1 VEEDDVGMSAPNL
14 KEITLNEVIEF
25 IWREADML
33 DRGAYEDWLGL
44 WTQGGRYVVPI
55 DPTATDFDD
64 TLSYINDN
72 SAMRSMR
79 VRRLTGGQS
88 VSASHAPRTVRTVS
102 RFVTVRADPEA
113 YEVRCAQILIAHK
126 RDKTEMLAAD
136 ITYRLVAG
144 RPQGLAID
152 QKVVALANSADALN
166 CYSFLL

>member
-1 VEEDDVGMSAPNL
+1 MSTANL
-14 KEITLNEVIEF
+14 KEITLNEVVEF

-33 DRGAYEDWLGL
+33 DRGAYEEWLGL

-55 DPTATDFDD
+55 DPTTTDFDN
-64 TLSYINDN
+64 TLSYVNDDC
-72 SAMRSMR
+72 AMRSMR

-88 VSASHAPRTVRTVS
+88 VSASHAARTVRTVS
-102 RFVTVRADPEA
+102 RFVTLKADPEA

-136 ITYRLVAG
+136 ITYRLVPG
-144 RPQGLAID
+144 GPHGLAID
-152 QKVVALANSADALN
+152 QKIVALTNSANALN

>member
-1 VEEDDVGMSAPNL
+1 MSTTNL
-14 KEITLNEVIEF
+14 KEISLNEVIEF
-25 IWREADML
+25 IWREADIL
-33 DRGAYEDWLGL
+33 DRGAYDDWLGL
-44 WTQGGRYVVPI
+44 WTQGGRYVVPV
-55 DPTATDFDD
+55 DPATTDFDN
-64 TLSYINDN
+64 TLSYINDDR
-72 SAMRSMR
+72 AMRSMR

-88 VSASHAPRTVRTVS
+88 VSTSHAPRTVRTVS
-102 RFVTVRADPEA
+102 RFVTLRAEPEA

-144 RPQGLAID
+144 GPRGLAID

>member
-1 VEEDDVGMSAPNL
+1 MSTPNLNEGNL
-14 KEITLNEVIEF
+14 KEIGLNEVVEF

-44 WTQGGRYVVPI
+44 WTQGGRYVVPV
-55 DPTATDFDD
+55 DPAATDFDN
-64 TLSYINDN
+64 TLSYINDDR
-72 SAMRSMR
+72 AMRSMR

-102 RFVTVRADPEA
+102 RFVTVKAEAEA

-144 RPQGLAID
+144 GPQGLAID
-152 QKVVALANSADALN
+152 QKVVALANAADALN